1 MQPHSISALA
11 GILGLTLG
19 CFGNSAPQ
27 NDVALAD
34 ADASGPIAVEV
45 DNHGWHDAAIYVVSG
60 GVMTRVGT
68 VTGVSSR
75 TFIVPS
81 ERVRATGD
89 FRLIAHPIGTT
100 GGLSTEQLLVRPG
113 QLVRWTLEQHL
124 PNSSVGVY

>member
-1 MQPHSISALA
+1 MQSHSISVLA

-27 NDVALAD
+27 NDVALSD
-34 ADASGPIAVEV
+34 ATGPIAVEV
-45 DNHGWHDAAIYVVSG
+45 ENHGWNDAAIYVVSG

-75 TFIVPS
+75 TFMVPS

-89 FRLIAHPIGTT
+89 FRLIAHPIGGT